1 MKFSKGYKV
10 PHSEKIIESYSIRS
24 NHIIMN
30 IDADNYEKVFLKLLK
45 KLKEPTFFILEV
57 PCQMDKEVT
66 LRKTNDAPY
75 HKDVYYLDNTNYEA
89 SELILKSVGNILIN
103 DGTSFFGFASMNER
117 VEIMK
122 GRYNTIYIYKEG
134 DKKVFTD
141 VLDKL
146 NIPKDD
152 FEIDLAVETF
162 TEEEPGESFKYIDK
176 SGNDIYSIL
185 EEFKKI
191 GMYLDHTEEQ

>member
-1 MKFSKGYKV
+1 M
-10 PHSEKIIESYSIRS
+10 
-24 NHIIMN
+24 
-30 IDADNYEKVFLKLLK
+30 
-45 KLKEPTFFILEV
+45 
-57 PCQMDKEVT
+57 Q
-66 LRKTNDAPY
+66 
-75 HKDVYYLDNTNYEA
+75 
-89 SELILKSVGNILIN
+89 
-103 DGTSFFGFASMNER
+103 
-117 VEIMK
+117 IMK